1 MQNGMKNFFDGMS
14 QTALKSANE
23 LISLNTRV
31 LNKAIERQVELGN
44 VLAGGSKQQVNV
56 LKSTE
61 DPKELVE
68 KQAKLADQY
77 AVIYT
82 EAAKTNMAMALK
94 TSEEYK
100 LWFENSAKSVNQVV
114 QNSASNLIAS

>member
-1 MQNGMKNFFDGMS
+1 MS
-14 QTALKSANE
+14 QTALESANE

-31 LNKAIERQVELGN
+31 LNKAIERQVELGD
-44 VLAGGSKQQVNV
+44 VFAGGSKQQVNV
-56 LKSTE
+56 LKLTE

-68 KQAKLADQY
+68 KQTKLADQY

-82 EAAKTNMAMALK
+82 EAAKTNMAMAIR

-100 LWFENSAKSVNQVV
+100 LWFENSAKSVNKIV
-114 QNSASNLIAS
+114 QHSAPNLMAV

>member
-1 MQNGMKNFFDGMS
+1 MNNFFNDMS

-31 LNKAIERQVELGN
+31 LNKAITRHMELGD
-44 VLAGGSKQQVNV
+44 VLAGGSKQQAN
-56 LKSTE
+56 LLQRAD
-61 DPKELVE
+61 DPKEFVE
-68 KQAKLADQY
+68 KQARLADQY

-82 EAAKTNMAMALK
+82 EAAKTNMAIALK

-100 LWFENSAKSVNQVV
+100 S
-114 QNSASNLIAS
+114 